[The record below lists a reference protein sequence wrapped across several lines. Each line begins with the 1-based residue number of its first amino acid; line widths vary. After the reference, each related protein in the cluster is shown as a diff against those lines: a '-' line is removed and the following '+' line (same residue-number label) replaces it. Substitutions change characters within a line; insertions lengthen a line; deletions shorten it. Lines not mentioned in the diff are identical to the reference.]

1 MKPVLPASEVSAHHL
16 PHLLSTLTA
25 GLHEVMNK
33 LFTIHLLFEDWLH
46 QSMGLLRTQNSNQ
59 TFCSEELGLPIKCPP
74 SCFAVTESIQVSS
87 CCHLAELMLLLSAK
101 VTEKLQLLQ
110 SKGSV
115 HPPNPSLP
123 TAYYSMI
130 EMFIFSLHR
139 WHSDWYRND
148 LQRRSFLALCEHPAH
163 KSGQLLRGG
172 KVQLSMSYSRMHL
185 WALCH
190 YLARCTQVIF

>member
-1 MKPVLPASEVSAHHL
+1 MGRVQNWQSFSSFIKGLIKQKLDHYILQDSDLNTFTVSGNSISVKPVLPASKVSARHL

-74 SCFAVTESIQVSS
+74 SCFAVTKSIQVSS

-101 VTEKLQLLQ
+101 ETSVASEQRQCQPSQPISSNSILL
-110 SKGSV
+110 
-115 HPPNPSLP
+115 N
-123 TAYYSMI
+123 
-130 EMFIFSLHR
+130 
-139 WHSDWYRND
+139 DRNVR
-148 LQRRSFLALCEHPAH
+148 LFF
-163 KSGQLLRGG
+163 
-172 KVQLSMSYSRMHL
+172 
-185 WALCH
+185 
-190 YLARCTQVIF
+190 T